1 MQTLA
6 DEQRIKEAITNVLDN
21 NDISSIKLKSRV
33 YFRNQERVPMFGTFV
48 MMKDHADLWTKG
60 MVRLLLDSKVPTTS
74 FIGEKEF
81 KANET
86 HTKILTVSEI
96 ASIRNF

>member
-1 MQTLA
+1 MQTVI
-6 DEQRIKEAITNVLDN
+6 EQNRIKESITNILDN

-33 YFRNQERVPMFGTFV
+33 YFRNQERVPMFGTLV
-48 MMKDHADLWTKG
+48 MMRDHADLWSKG
-60 MVRLLLDSKVPTTS
+60 MVRLLLDSKVPTAS

-81 KANET
+81 VANET